1 MIKAVFFDWDG
12 TLCNSIPNIQKTYYL
27 AEKELGFSYT
37 FEKFRL
43 LIGIPTTEQAK
54 AVMPEDPERYVECYR
69 RIYAGM
75 GDDPAYPGAAE
86 ALGGVKA
93 LGVSLGIVSSKTR
106 LSLTAAAERLGLL
119 DLFDVMVC
127 GGETERSKPDPQ
139 PLRKALTLSGLEP
152 GEALYVGD
160 SFQDLMCAR
169 GAGVRVIAVTWGART
184 RGELATQSP
193 DYLADSWEDLAEAVR
208 SCIK

>member
-12 TLCNSIPNIQKTYYL
+12 TLCNSIPNIRKTYYL
-27 AEKELGFSYT
+27 AEKELGFDYT
-37 FEKFRL
+37 FERFRL

-54 AVMPEDPERYVECYR
+54 EVMPEDPQRYIDCYR
-69 RIYAGM
+69 RIYSTM
-75 GDDPAYPGAAE
+75 GEDPAYPGAAE

-106 LSLTAAAERLGLL
+106 PSLTAAAQRLGLCG
-119 DLFDVMVC
+119 LFDVMVC
-127 GGETERSKPDPQ
+127 GGETEKPKPDPQ
-139 PLRKALTLSGLEP
+139 PLKKALELAGLRPE
-152 GEALYVGD
+152 EALYAGD

-184 RGELATQSP
+184 REELATQTP
-193 DYLADSWEDLAEAVR
+193 DFLADSWEDLTGAVKQL
-208 SCIK
+208 I